1 MSAIKSFSG
10 SDWRS
15 DYLLAIQEADRGKLP
30 ARIAKAQK
38 VIVARAREL
47 FDIPGDNI
55 EEGHALDDALYA
67 LQALKS
73 CLIFHT
79 N

>member
-1 MSAIKSFSG
+1 MSPTKSLPG
-10 SDWRS
+10 NDWRV
-15 DYLLAIQEADRGKLP
+15 DYLLAIQEADRSKLP
-30 ARIAKAQK
+30 DRIAKAQK
-38 VIVARAREL
+38 MILARAREL

-67 LQALKS
+67 LQALES